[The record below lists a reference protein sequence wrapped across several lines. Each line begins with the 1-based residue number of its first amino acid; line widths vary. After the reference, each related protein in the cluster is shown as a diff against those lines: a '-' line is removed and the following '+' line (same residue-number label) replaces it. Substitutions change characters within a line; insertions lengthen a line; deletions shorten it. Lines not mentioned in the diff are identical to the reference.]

1 MAAQPSILAK
11 SGTKGLENI
20 VLLFLVFQGQF
31 GQKVY
36 FCYYEFGLI
45 TKYFLPKPL
54 RRTNMTMQNLLLYSI
69 LQNLFHWPENL
80 GETWQQ
86 WFTTQKIL
94 QKCLLTEGDTR

>member
-11 SGTKGLENI
+11 SGKKGLENI

-54 RRTNMTMQNLLLYSI
+54 RRTNMTMQNFLLY
-69 LQNLFHWPENL
+69 
-80 GETWQQ
+80 
-86 WFTTQKIL
+86 FTEFVSLARKP
-94 QKCLLTEGDTR
+94 G